1 MVRGLQ
7 MRLAQHEVSFGH
19 WAFLRILWVT
29 DGLTQK
35 ELSDEADTTTPTTFS
50 AVSAMEKLGYV
61 ERHYAPGN
69 RKNTHVYL
77 TARGRSLKN
86 KLVPLAEE
94 VNEISVRGLKATEIN
109 VARKVLSAGSSVS
122 ASSRAMFSMI
132 VKSTRARI
140 LDTRK
145 TLPGLRL
152 AQKYAVR
159 VGGGENHRRG
169 LYDGIL
175 IKENHIAAGGGI
187 APTVRAAQVLGAGVP
202 VQVEVETLDEL
213 AQALSAEAGAILLDN
228 FSLEQM
234 REAVRINN
242 GRASLEVSGGVTQE
256 TLRAIAE
263 TGVDRISVGGLTKHV
278 RAVDFSLRVEALGA

>member
-1 MVRGLQ
+1 MVATRSSGKEKSSREDPILRHWREAVPDDRLAHLVKDAARAMVRGLQ

-35 ELSDEADTTTPTTFS
+35 ELSDEAGTTTPTTFS

-109 VARKVLSAGSSVS
+109 IARKVLLTIIENMARDE
-122 ASSRAMFSMI
+122 AETDDPALRI
-132 VKSTRARI
+132 PSTREMGS
-140 LDTRK
+140 L
-145 TLPGLRL
+145 
-152 AQKYAVR
+152 
-159 VGGGENHRRG
+159 
-169 LYDGIL
+169 
-175 IKENHIAAGGGI
+175 IAARG
-187 APTVRAAQVLGAGVP
+187 
-202 VQVEVETLDEL
+202 EE
-213 AQALSAEAGAILLDN
+213 
-228 FSLEQM
+228 
-234 REAVRINN
+234 
-242 GRASLEVSGGVTQE
+242 
-256 TLRAIAE
+256 
-263 TGVDRISVGGLTKHV
+263 
-278 RAVDFSLRVEALGA
+278 